1 MNKKAKREYFKS
13 ISIKSIDNDRK
24 FWKMVK
30 PTFSNVNPMSDKIIL
45 IEDEKVIAD
54 DTEIAES
61 FNTYFL
67 NITDSLGLSAPAD
80 SFTKDL
86 DKMVTNAV
94 EKYKNHPGISHQ
106 GN

>member
-1 MNKKAKREYFKS
+1 MTEN
-13 ISIKSIDNDRK
+13 

-45 IEDEKVIAD
+45 IEDEKVITD

-67 NITDSLGLSAPAD
+67 NITDSLGLTFPED

-86 DKMVTNAV
+86 DTMVTNAV
-94 EKYKNHPGISHQ
+94 EKYKNHPGIKAINTLTPN
-106 GN
+106 GMNRTTDR